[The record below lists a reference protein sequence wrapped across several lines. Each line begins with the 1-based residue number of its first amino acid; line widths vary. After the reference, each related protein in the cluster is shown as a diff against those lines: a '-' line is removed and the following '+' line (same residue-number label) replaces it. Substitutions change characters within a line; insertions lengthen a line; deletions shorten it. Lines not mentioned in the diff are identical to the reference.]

1 MMIQTAPVGDA
12 RFICTMEEH
21 NGLCE
26 QFARAF
32 GNDAFEHPHPY
43 DEVIYAIGHH
53 DRGWDEF
60 DANPV
65 LDAKSGFPCGLGTGP
80 VPGGLDTSRRS
91 PDFNEA
97 RHAYCGL
104 LSSMH
109 SWGLYNERYGF
120 TEFRVR
126 KGGST
131 SIPIPPDQADATHAM
146 LDAELAR
153 QARLRAALAA
163 DPATAGWVEEKH
175 LMRNYKLLQFCDTLA
190 LYFNLR
196 NENEREEETF
206 VHVPKSADEDA
217 TVTLRPM
224 GGGLY
229 AMSPFPFAGDRLETR
244 CKGRYFEPLAPDG
257 QANDLAGL
265 LYGRPAAEQVYVFV
279 KG

>member
-1 MMIQTAPVGDA
+1 MMIQTAPAGEP
-12 RFICTMEEH
+12 RFICTMAEH
-21 NGLCE
+21 NDLCE

-32 GNDAFEHPHPY
+32 GNDDFERPHPY
-43 DEVIYAIGHH
+43 DETVYAIAHH

-65 LDAKSGFPCGLGTGP
+65 LDLKSGFPCGLGTGP
-80 VPGGLDTSRRS
+80 VPGGLETSRRS
-91 PDFNEA
+91 PDFNQA

-109 SWGLYNERYGF
+109 SWGLYNGRYGF

-131 SIPIPPDQADATHAM
+131 SIPIPPDHAPATHAM

-153 QARLRAALAA
+153 QQRLKSELAG
-163 DPATAGWVEEKH
+163 DPETAGWIEERN

-196 NENEREEETF
+196 HESEREAETF
-206 VHVPKSADEDA
+206 VHVPKSPDEDA
-217 TVTLRPM
+217 SVTMIPLGDNRYE
-224 GGGLY
+224 L
-229 AMSPFPFAGDRLETR
+229 SPFPFAGNRLEAR
-244 CKGRYFEPLAPDG
+244 CRGRYFERIAGEVQPD
-257 QANDLAGL
+257 DLSDR
-265 LYGRPAAEQVYVFV
+265 LYGRAPTEQVYRFV
-279 KG
+279 AG